1 MNKLSFTALDI
12 ETADNSNHFICQ
24 IGLVK
29 VINGI
34 ISEKYMSLVKPP
46 NNFYSYHNTKVHGI
60 NSQMTE
66 EAPSI
71 GDIWP
76 IINHLID
83 GQLVVCH
90 NASFDIQKLEN
101 TLNYHSIELP
111 NFEIACTYKIYG
123 KNLTDCCAS
132 FSIEIGNHHDALAD
146 AEACALLYLKSLQD
160 EISTEKLIQKEKA
173 NSEFSSYFSQKQIA
187 KDDLVPDFE
196 NCCKSNP
203 FYMKKIVL
211 TGDLKFIS
219 RKDIAHELKIRGA
232 DVNTGISKKTDIVII
247 GDSPGPVKLQ
257 KIEEL
262 KQMGYIIQLIFED
275 ELISFMNNN

>member
-12 ETADNSNHFICQ
+12 ETADSSNHFICQ

-29 VINGI
+29 VVNGI

-46 NNFYSYHNTKVHGI
+46 NNFYSYHNIQIHGI
-60 NSQMTE
+60 NPEMTE
-66 EAPSI
+66 ESPSFY
-71 GDIWP
+71 DVWP
-76 IINHLID
+76 RIIHLIE

-101 TLNYHSIELP
+101 TLNYYCIELP
-111 NFEIACTYKIYG
+111 DFDIACTYKIYG
-123 KNLTDCCAS
+123 ENLIDCCAS
-132 FSIEIGNHHDALAD
+132 FSIDIGNHHDALAD
-146 AEACALLYLKSLQD
+146 AEACALLYLISLQN
-160 EISTEKLIQKEKA
+160 ENPSIKLIQEEKA
-173 NSEFSSYFSQKQIA
+173 NSKSSSYFSQKQIT

-211 TGDLKFIS
+211 TGDLNFIS

-232 DVNTGISKKTDIVII
+232 DVNTSISKKTDIVII

-262 KQMGYIIQLIFED
+262 KQMGYFIQLIFEE
-275 ELISFMNNN
+275 ELLSCLNNN